1 MPKGCLDRVCP
12 ELGSERRVIQSL
24 TRDKK
29 RLNLN
34 PDSSC
39 LDRERG
45 NGLTMHVYAWYMTM
59 CRINAS
65 ALQLTQGVELEL
77 VVVALVRF
85 CVHLEES
92 Y

>member
-1 MPKGCLDRVCP
+1 M
-12 ELGSERRVIQSL
+12 
-24 TRDKK
+24 
-29 RLNLN
+29 
-34 PDSSC
+34 
-39 LDRERG
+39 
-45 NGLTMHVYAWYMTM
+45 MHVYAWYLTM